1 MNRSNPNTLRWRRL
15 YRGIAISFVVLA
27 TLCGC
32 LSSNT
37 KWEEDRSILFSPD
50 DRAIAY
56 RHMGAVYVARTQGDR
71 HRRIFNSAPGA
82 IVSTP
87 HWAPGQRAVLFAV
100 SDGTKSPDTGLLT
113 YELWY
118 WPAPEDI
125 WTSEVIDLKEDTVE
139 LPARW
144 KPADPRMILSA
155 SCLDE
160 MQIKS
165 DALFS
170 WHPDGNQVL
179 FLYSDTDGLQTVMSF
194 DRQANQMREA
204 SPIRAVSLAFSI
216 SPQGNHLQV
225 AAADAKP
232 TALWLGPIGT
242 DDDSWR
248 NIESTPGPSDVPQL
262 ELSDD
267 RIDDRASLLYD
278 LRPRLGAWS
287 PDGQWLAHT
296 RLVSDEPQVQTS
308 DDAADQFALVMTP
321 ISGGESQRVLALSGS
336 RAVDLHWWPGG
347 SKLALLSDTKLLVVD
362 PRSNT
367 VDELSGVLDVERFIG
382 WSAPG
387 DHMAYLISAEQFDE
401 TGALLPTGQFLLWS
415 PAERHNLMVAAA
427 DGTLPG
433 SRFSLM
439 NITAAR
445 WGNKTEKLSFWAT
458 YQPTVSLL
466 PPGDPAAV
474 LDLDT
479 DTISWYPTD
488 IAEYA
493 NVGHYYLL
501 NEKFAEAAKHYGNAL
516 GKITNRDVE
525 ENRLL
530 MMNIRLWRGIARL
543 GSGQGLMAA
552 NDFQYVRDNIVPN
565 FEEAPGWS
573 RDVLP
578 DLVADREILST
589 MLSMGQVQLA
599 IDEARRIIEED
610 QDARRIQ
617 ALCYLA
623 LVYSSVGQPTLF
635 TDNVVLKLIP
645 EAIESEQVPRQQA
658 DALIREY
665 LESVSR
671 PAILSQLTN
680 PDKMRYGAG
689 LAEQAAAIRTVNS
702 ESWARL
708 SRSAV
713 VFYRESGATEAEIEL
728 LRSIAG
734 T

>member
-1 MNRSNPNTLRWRRL
+1 MNDSNRNTLRWLRL
-15 YRGIAISFVVLA
+15 CLGIAVSFVVLE
-27 TLCGC
+27 TLYGC
-32 LSSNT
+32 LPSNT

-56 RHMGAVYVARTQGDR
+56 RHMGAVYVARTQGDK
-71 HRRIFNSAPGA
+71 HRRIFDSAPGA

-100 SDGTKSPDTGLLT
+100 SDGNKSPDTGLLT

-125 WTSEVIDLKEDTVE
+125 WTSEVVDLKEDTVE

-155 SCLDE
+155 TCLDE
-160 MQIKS
+160 MQIRS
-165 DALFS
+165 DALFA
-170 WHPDGNQVL
+170 WHPDGDQVL
-179 FLYSDTDGLQTVMSF
+179 YLYADTDGLQTVMSF
-194 DRQANQMREA
+194 DRQADQMREA

-216 SPQGNHLQV
+216 SPQGDQLQV
-225 AAADAKP
+225 AAADAEP
-232 TALWLGPIGT
+232 TALWLGPIGA
-242 DDDSWR
+242 DYDSWR
-248 NIESTPGPSDVPQL
+248 NIESTPGPRDVPQL

-267 RIDDRASLLYD
+267 RESLLYD

-296 RLVSDEPQVQTS
+296 RLAGDEPQVEAS
-308 DDAADQFALVMTP
+308 DDAADQSALVMTP
-321 ISGGESQRVLALSGS
+321 ISGGESQRVLELSGS

-382 WSAPG
+382 WSTPG

-401 TGALLPTGQFLLWS
+401 TGALLPTGQFLVWG

-427 DGTLPG
+427 DGTLPR

-479 DTISWYPTD
+479 DAISWYPTD

-501 NEKFAEAAKHYGNAL
+501 NEKFDEAAKHYGNAL
-516 GKITNRDVE
+516 GKIADRDVE
-525 ENRLL
+525 ENRSLI
-530 MMNIRLWRGIARL
+530 MNIRLWRGIARL
-543 GSGQGLMAA
+543 GSGQDLMAR
-552 NDFQYVRDNIVPN
+552 NDFQYIRDKTVPN
-565 FEEAPGWS
+565 PEEAPGWS
-573 RDVLP
+573 QDVLP
-578 DLVADREILST
+578 DLAADRDILST

-599 IDEARRIIEED
+599 IDEAKRIVEED

-623 LVYSSVGQPTLF
+623 LVYSSVGQPALF

-645 EAIESEQVPRQQA
+645 EAIESEQVPRQLA

-671 PAILSQLTN
+671 PAVLSQLTDQ
-680 PDKMRYGAG
+680 DKMRYGAG

-702 ESWARL
+702 ENWAKL

-713 VFYRESGATEAEIEL
+713 VFYRESGATEAEMEL